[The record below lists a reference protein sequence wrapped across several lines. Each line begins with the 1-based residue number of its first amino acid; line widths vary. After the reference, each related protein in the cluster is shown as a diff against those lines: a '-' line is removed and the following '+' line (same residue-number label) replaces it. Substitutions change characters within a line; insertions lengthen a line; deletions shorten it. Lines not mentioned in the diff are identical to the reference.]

1 MKARTSK
8 RDRER
13 LREASLNELAE
24 KIIALGVQFRLDL
37 QRTAAEPTADSRGE
51 VRVASRQHY
60 LSFSRAE
67 LRALA
72 DELTHVE
79 ACSSC
84 LRDDPCP
91 TGIK

>member
-1 MKARTSK
+1 MTKARISK

-24 KIIALGVQFRLDL
+24 KIVALGGEL
-37 QRTAAEPTADSRGE
+37 QRDLKRTGGLPGAKDE
-51 VRVASRQHY
+51 VNVPSRQHY

-72 DELTHVE
+72 DELAHVE
-79 ACSSC
+79 TCTSC

-91 TGIK
+91 TGVK